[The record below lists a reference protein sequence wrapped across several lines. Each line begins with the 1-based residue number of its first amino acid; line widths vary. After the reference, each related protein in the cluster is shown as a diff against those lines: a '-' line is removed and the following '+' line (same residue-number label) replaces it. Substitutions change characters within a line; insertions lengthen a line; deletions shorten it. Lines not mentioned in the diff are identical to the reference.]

1 VTVIPLETLPHESRV
16 QTPEFSTLRCGPG
29 GDLVEILDQTRL
41 PHERSTVSL
50 CSASDAARAIR
61 TMQVRGAPLIGATAA
76 YGLALAL
83 RADPSDAG
91 LAAAHAL
98 LLGARPTAV
107 NLRWALDR
115 VRHKVA
121 GLAPSGR
128 AAAAWAEAGAI
139 AAEDIATNRALGGH
153 GLRVLERL
161 AAGRREPLQILTH
174 CNAGA
179 LATLGWG
186 TATAPIY
193 LAHAAG
199 LPLHVWVSET
209 RPRLQGAKLT
219 AWELGTL
226 GVPHTLI
233 VDAAGAA
240 LMQAGRVDLVLVG
253 ADRVTRNGDVCNKIG
268 TYEKA
273 LAAQDNDVPMYAAV
287 PSSTIDWTLAT
298 GTEVTIEERDAREV
312 LDPGGGESIAPQGT
326 PVANPAFDITPGRL
340 LTGLITERG
349 LCAASRAGLAT
360 LFPEFARG

>member
-1 VTVIPLETLPHESRV
+1 MDIPELQTLCAS
-16 QTPEFSTLRCGPG
+16 SA
-29 GDLVEILDQTRL
+29 GDRVEIIDQTRL
-41 PHERSTVSL
+41 PHARVLISL
-50 CSASDAARAIR
+50 ASGSDAAHAIR
-61 TMQVRGAPLIGATAA
+61 VMQVRGAPLIGATAA

-91 LAAAHAL
+91 LAAAYAL
-98 LLGARPTAV
+98 LIATRPTAV

-115 VRHKVA
+115 VRATVTP
-121 GLAPSGR
+121 LAPSAR

-139 AAEDIATNRALGGH
+139 ATEDVATNRALGEH
-153 GLRVLERL
+153 GVQIIERF
-161 AAGRREPLQILTH
+161 AGARQSPVQILTH

-199 LPLHVWVSET
+199 VPLHVWVSET
-209 RPRLQGAKLT
+209 RPRLQGARLT
-219 AWELGTL
+219 AWELRAY
-226 GVPHTLI
+226 GVPHTLV

-240 LMQAGRVDLVLVG
+240 LMRQRRVDLVLVG

-273 LAAQDNDVPMYAAV
+273 LAARDNDVPMYAAV
-287 PSSTIDWTLAT
+287 PSTTIDWALAS
-298 GTEVTIEERDAREV
+298 GDDVPIEERDAAEV
-312 LDPGGGESIAPQGT
+312 LNPGGEPIAPAGT
-326 PVANPAFDITPGRL
+326 VVANPAFDVTPGRL

-349 LCAASRAGLAT
+349 VCAASKAGLSG
-360 LFPEFARG
+360 LFPERIHG